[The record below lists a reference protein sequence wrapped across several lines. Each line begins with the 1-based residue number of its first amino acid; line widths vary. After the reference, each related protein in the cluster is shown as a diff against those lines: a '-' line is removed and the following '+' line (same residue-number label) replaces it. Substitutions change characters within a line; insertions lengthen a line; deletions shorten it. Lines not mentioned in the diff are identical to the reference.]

1 MPVIR
6 LPLAV
11 AVVVDAEES
20 VPVVVAL
27 WLVVVAVEEPLDVAV
42 DVES

>member
-1 MPVIR
+1 MR
-6 LPLAV
+6 LPLSV
-11 AVVVDAEES
+11 PVIVDAEES

-27 WLVVVAVEEPLDVAV
+27 WLVVVAVEEPDATVV